1 MKFFITTVLTSIFA
15 ISMAAFI
22 LSFNACVSSQEG
34 VLVDNDRNLPLQES
48 VFDGTNTNVFYFN
61 KGEQMPVYDKAELI
75 VFNAD
80 GEVVYNEII
89 DSI

>member
-15 ISMAAFI
+15 ISMVAFI

-34 VLVDNDRNLPLQES
+34 VLVDNGRSLPLQES
-48 VFDGTNTNVFYFN
+48 TFDSTSTSVFYFD
-61 KGEQMPVYDKAELI
+61 KAGQMPIYDKAELI

>member
-34 VLVDNDRNLPLQES
+34 VLVDNDRSLPLQES
-48 VFDGTNTNVFYFN
+48 TFDNTSTNVFYFN

-75 VFNAD
+75 VFNVD
-80 GEVVYNEII
+80 GEVVYNEIV